1 MKERYSYNINSAYLS
16 RYVLNIRAGVAGKPQ
31 GRGAFFNDEQV
42 ATVRTEKIH
51 HDTSTHQHVQVD
63 VMSLLTSAILSNC

>member
-1 MKERYSYNINSAYLS
+1 MGAKNEERYSYNINSACLS
-16 RYVLNIRAGVAGKPQ
+16 RDVLNIGAGVAGKPQ

-51 HDTSTHQHVQVD
+51 RHINTCKWT
-63 VMSLLTSAILSNC
+63 

>member
-1 MKERYSYNINSAYLS
+1 MGAKNEGERGHSYNINSAYLS
-16 RYVLNIRAGVAGKPQ
+16 RDVLNIGAGVAGKPQ

-51 HDTSTHQHVQVD
+51 RHINTCKWT
-63 VMSLLTSAILSNC
+63 